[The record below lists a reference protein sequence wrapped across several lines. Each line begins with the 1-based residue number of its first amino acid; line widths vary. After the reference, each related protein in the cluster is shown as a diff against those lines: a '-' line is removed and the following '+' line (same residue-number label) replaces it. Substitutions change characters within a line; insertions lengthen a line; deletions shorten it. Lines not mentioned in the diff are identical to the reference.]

1 MVKSGETAHGFV
13 VGSSI
18 PIFSARGKK
27 QLVQAESTVSNL
39 ELSQRA
45 AELEVSLNNE
55 LNRVEE
61 YVKLTSMYDKDMFD
75 QTLQLLKKT
84 LDSGRITEIEYTT
97 LFDSWYDN
105 NKTYLEQVKEFNKS
119 LLKVFVYCED

>member
-1 MVKSGETAHGFV
+1 V
-13 VGSSI
+13 
-18 PIFSARGKK
+18 R
-27 QLVQAESTVSNL
+27 AESTVSNL

-45 AELEVSLNNE
+45 AELDASLNNE

-97 LFDSWYDN
+97 LFDSWYNN
-105 NKTYLEQVKEFNKS
+105 NKVYLEQVKEFNKS